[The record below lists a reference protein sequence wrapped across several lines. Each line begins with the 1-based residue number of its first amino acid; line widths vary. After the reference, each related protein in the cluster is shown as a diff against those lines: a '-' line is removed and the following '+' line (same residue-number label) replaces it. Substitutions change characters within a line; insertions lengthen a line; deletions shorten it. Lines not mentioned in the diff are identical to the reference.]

1 MLKQNQQLKL
11 LQKISPQQIQFIKL
25 LQVPTAS
32 LEQRIKEEL
41 ERNPALEDGQIGFGD
56 EPKNEYEDLDK
67 KEEMDTPADEKEDNI
82 SQEINLDDYLAN
94 DGYDYRTRL
103 PQGGDD
109 DDDEYEAPIV
119 QMKSLY
125 DQLDEQLS
133 LLTLSERE
141 LIIGEHII
149 GNIDEDGYLR
159 GRGTMDPIKAIV
171 NYMAFR
177 QNISTTVEEVEEV
190 LHKIQRFDPPGVGA
204 RDLQECLLLQLQR
217 KTPSRDSELA
227 IMIVDRYFDELT
239 KKHFSKL
246 RSRLG
251 ISEAELKTVYNLITK
266 LNPKPGESQSSIKHE
281 YIIPDFILTT
291 ENNAINIRLNSRN
304 APDLKVSRNYIN
316 MYSEYKGM
324 DKGKRNSQVKETLDF
339 VKSRIEAAQWFIDA
353 IRQRQ
358 FTLLNTMETI
368 AEKQK
373 DFFLS
378 GGDEKKLTPMILKD
392 IAEEIQMDISTV
404 SRVANSKYVQ
414 TEFGIYPLKFFF
426 TEGIETED
434 GMVSNREVKKALEEI
449 IAGES
454 KKKPLSDDKIALQLK
469 NKGYNIARRTVAKYR
484 EQLGVPVAR
493 LRKEV

>member
-25 LQVPTAS
+25 LQVPTAA
-32 LEQRIKEEL
+32 LEQRIKEEV
-41 ERNPALEDGQIGFGD
+41 EKNPALEDGQMGYGD
-56 EPKNEYEDLDK
+56 EPQNEYEDLDRK
-67 KEEMDTPADEKEDNI
+67 GNDDIKSDDKEDSMN
-82 SQEINLDDYLAN
+82 SEVSLDDYLVN
-94 DGYDYRTRL
+94 DGYDYKTRL
-103 PQGGDD
+103 PSGGDD
-109 DDDEYEAPIV
+109 EDDEYEAPIV
-119 QMKSLY
+119 QMNSLY
-125 DQLDEQLS
+125 DMLMEQIS
-133 LLTLSERE
+133 MIPLSEHE
-141 LIIGEHII
+141 KLIGEHII

-159 GRGTMDPIKAIV
+159 GRGTVDPIKAIV

-177 QNISTTVEEVEEV
+177 QNLSTTVEEVSYV
-190 LHKIQRFDPPGVGA
+190 LGKIQEFDPPGVGA
-204 RDLQECLLLQLQR
+204 RDLKECLLLQLRR
-217 KTPSRDSELA
+217 KTQTEEVEAA
-227 IMIVDRYFDELT
+227 ITIIDKYFEEFT

-246 RSRLG
+246 KSRLG
-251 ISEAELKTVYNLITK
+251 IDEDMLKDVYALIIK
-266 LNPKPGESQSSIKHE
+266 LNPKPGESQSVIKHE

-291 ENNAINIRLNSRN
+291 ENNKINIRLNSRN
-304 APDLKVSRNYIN
+304 APDLKVSRNYVN
-316 MYSEYKGM
+316 MYREYKALE
-324 DKGKRNSQVKETLDF
+324 KARKSSSVKETLDF
-339 VKSRIEAAQWFIDA
+339 VKARIEAAQWFIDA

-373 DFFLS
+373 EFFLS
-378 GGDEKKLTPMILKD
+378 GGEEKKLRPMILKD

-434 GMVSNREVKKALEEI
+434 GMVSNREVKKALEDI
-449 IAGES
+449 ISGES
-454 KKKPLSDDKIALQLK
+454 KRKPLSDDKIAVYLK
-469 NKGYNIARRTVAKYR
+469 KKGYNIARRTVAKYR